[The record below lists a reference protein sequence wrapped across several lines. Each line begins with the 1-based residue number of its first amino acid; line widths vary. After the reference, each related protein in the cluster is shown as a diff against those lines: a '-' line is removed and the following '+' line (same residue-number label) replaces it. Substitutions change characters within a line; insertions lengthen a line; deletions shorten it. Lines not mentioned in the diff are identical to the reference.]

1 MNIVCSTDD
10 NFVQHCCIMLTSVL
24 KHNDNV
30 VVYLLTEGLKDDNLK
45 KIKEE
50 IESKGGEFRLILV
63 DGTIISQL
71 PMPDIN
77 ELSHISSATYYRLLI
92 TYLLPENID
101 KILYLDC
108 DIIARKSLKELW
120 EINIDNYALGA
131 VSQIAKETVE
141 EIARLGYPPKYGYFN
156 AGVLLINLDYWRKH
170 KISDRLLN
178 YLVDNYDV
186 IKYHDQD
193 ALNFVLHE
201 ERLVLPCK
209 WNMMSVYF
217 SKDIFLIKDV
227 YNGEVINNYIDYG
240 YQLEIEMV
248 DPTVIHYVSK
258 PKPWDS
264 YSVHPFR
271 KEYYK
276 YAEFSIF
283 FNSISQPKKVKSE
296 VFFYIYNIFILKIYK
311 NYIKRFL
318 NFKDK

>member
-24 KHNDNV
+24 KHNDNI

-50 IESKGGEFRLILV
+50 VESKGGEFHLILV
-63 DGTIISQL
+63 DGTIIAQL
-71 PMPDIN
+71 PMPDTS

-120 EINIDNYALGA
+120 ELDIDNYALGG
-131 VSQIAKETVE
+131 VYQIAKETVE
-141 EIARLGYPPKYGYFN
+141 EIIRLGYPPKYGYFN

-170 KISDRLLN
+170 KISDTLLS
-178 YLVDNYDV
+178 YLVDNYGV

-193 ALNFVLHE
+193 ALNFVLHKE
-201 ERLVLPCK
+201 WLVLPCK

-227 YNGEVINNYIDYG
+227 YNGEVINNYIDYRN
-240 YQLEIEMV
+240 QLEIEMV

-258 PKPWDS
+258 PKPWDP
-264 YSVHPFR
+264 YSIHPFR

-276 YAEFSIF
+276 YAKFSKKF
-283 FNSISQPKKVKSE
+283 SNVKQPKKIQSE
-296 VFFYIYNIFILKIYK
+296 IYYFFYNFFILNIYK
-311 NYIKRFL
+311 TYIKEYL
-318 NFKDK
+318 TK